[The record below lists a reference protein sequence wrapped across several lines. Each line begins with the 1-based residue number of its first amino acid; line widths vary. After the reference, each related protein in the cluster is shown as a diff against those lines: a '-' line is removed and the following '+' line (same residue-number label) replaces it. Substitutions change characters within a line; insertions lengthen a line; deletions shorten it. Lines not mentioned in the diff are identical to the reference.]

1 MINIKQ
7 FYNLDKDVFVENIMV
22 DSRNKLDNSIFFCLI
37 GLTVDSHKFIDNAI
51 CNGAKVI
58 VHSKDIENKKED
70 VTYIKV
76 EDTRD
81 SLNKF
86 ADYFYGQPSHNMKM
100 YGVTGTNGKTT
111 TSYITYDLLNKLNT
125 KAGYIGTLGY
135 EYDGKMNEQYFT
147 TPNINDLHS
156 ILKEINDAGCKACC
170 LEVSSQ
176 GLDLHRTDSID
187 FDVACFTNLT
197 HEHLDYHKNFDNY
210 FDAKARLF
218 ENMKKDGVA
227 CINVDDEYGKKMIDR
242 CNCKVVTYAIDC
254 DADYRATNLVLN
266 KDNSK
271 FDLVYKNS
279 TYKIETNLVA
289 KFNVL
294 NLLAAISSLVET
306 EYKLEDI
313 IPLLKDIKNVPGRC
327 MHINEGQDFNVIVDF
342 AHTPDGFIKI
352 LDYVRSITSNDNKI
366 YVVFGMPGNRDKEK
380 RPICGKIAD
389 DYGDEIILTTDDNH
403 FEKAEDIVNEIAKGI
418 SKHTSNV
425 ILQRDLAIEHAIKA
439 CKAGDSVVIL
449 CKGND
454 NFFKDKDQIMPY
466 EGDDKVASR
475 IIKTLKY

>member
-1 MINIKQ
+1 MVNIKQ
-7 FYNLDKDVFVENIMV
+7 FYNLDKDIFVENIMV
-22 DSRNKLDNSIFFCLI
+22 DSRNKLENSIFFCLL
-37 GLTVDSHKFIDNAI
+37 GLTVDSHNFVDSAI
-51 CNGAKVI
+51 NNGAKVI
-58 VHSKDIENKKED
+58 VHSKDIENKNNNI
-70 VTYIKV
+70 TYIKV
-76 EDTRD
+76 DDTRD
-81 SLNKF
+81 NLNKF

-111 TSYITYDLLNKLNT
+111 TTYILYDLLNKLNS

-135 EYDGKMNEQYFT
+135 EYDGKMHEQYFT

-156 ILKEINDAGCKACC
+156 ILKEIKDADCKSCA

-187 FDVACFTNLT
+187 FDVAVYTNLT

-294 NLLAAISSLVET
+294 NLLGVISSLVEKGF
-306 EYKLEDI
+306 KLEDI
-313 IPLLKDIKNVPGRC
+313 IPLLKNIKNVPGRC

-352 LDYVRSITSNDNKI
+352 LDYVRSITSNGNKI

-389 DYGDEIILTTDDNH
+389 DYVDEIILTTDDNH
-403 FEKAEDIVNEIAKGI
+403 FEKAEDIVNEIVTGI
-418 SKHTSNV
+418 SKHVPQV

-439 CKAGDSVVIL
+439 CKTGDSVVIL

>member
-1 MINIKQ
+1 MTNIKE
-7 FYNLDKDVFVENIMV
+7 FFNLDKDVSIENIMV
-22 DSRNKLDNSIFFCLI
+22 DSRIKLNNSIFFCI
-37 GLTVDSHKFIDNAI
+37 VGLTVDGHDFIDSAI
-51 CNGAKVI
+51 NNGAKVI
-58 VHSKDIENKKED
+58 IHSKDVENKVND
-70 VTYIKV
+70 ITYIKV
-76 EDTRD
+76 DDTTKC
-81 SLNKF
+81 LNEF
-86 ADYFYGQPSHNMKM
+86 ANYFYGEPSKKMKM

-111 TSYITYDLLNKLNT
+111 ISYITNDLLNRLNY
-125 KAGYIGTLGY
+125 KSGYIGTLGY
-135 EYDGKMNEQYFT
+135 EYNNEIHEQYFT

-156 ILKEINDAGCKACC
+156 MLKEINDAGCKACC

-176 GLDLHRTDSID
+176 GLDLHRCDAID
-187 FDVACFTNLT
+187 FDVAVYTNLT
-197 HEHLDYHKNFDNY
+197 HEHLDYHKNIENY
-210 FDAKARLF
+210 FNAKAILF
-218 ENMKKDGVA
+218 ENLKNDAIA
-227 CINVDDEYGKKMIDR
+227 CINIDDEYGRKMVDR

-294 NLLAAISSLVET
+294 NLLGVISSLVET
-306 EYKLEDI
+306 GFKLEDI
-313 IPLLKDIKNVPGRC
+313 IPLLKNIKNVPGRC

-403 FEKAEDIVNEIAKGI
+403 FEKAEDIVNEIATGI
-418 SKHTSNV
+418 SKHVPQV

-439 CKAGDSVVIL
+439 CKTGDSVVIL